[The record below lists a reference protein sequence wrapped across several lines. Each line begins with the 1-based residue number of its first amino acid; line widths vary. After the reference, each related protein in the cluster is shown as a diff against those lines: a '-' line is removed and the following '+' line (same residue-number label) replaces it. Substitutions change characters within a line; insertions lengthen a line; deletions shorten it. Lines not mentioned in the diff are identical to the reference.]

1 MLESRRKGSERKAGV
16 DARDAQIG
24 RLLSAVLA
32 GSHTVPPD
40 QLEALVAEEAAR
52 ELGASD
58 VLLLLQDYEQTALF
72 PLRAAATSADE
83 DGASID
89 GTLAGRAYSTSGLV
103 TTAVDGG
110 FRVWAALLDG
120 TARLGVL
127 GLVLPDLDPHL
138 EDACRRLAAL
148 TAEILS
154 SKDALTDL
162 YKRVRRRQPMT
173 LAAEMQWRLLPPLTL
188 VTPRVALSGIVEP
201 AYEVGGDTLDHAVNG
216 DIVHLAI
223 VDAMGHGTGAS
234 IMSTVAIGAYR
245 NARRSDVPLAEK
257 YAAMDAALS
266 AHFGADSFATAQMAR
281 LDLVTGEIQLV
292 NAGHPPPLLLRDG
305 HVVREIVVAPTLPVG
320 FGGGQ
325 PQVHVESL
333 QPGDKVLFYTDGV
346 VEERGP
352 DGEIFGLERLVDHV
366 TRALTDKRT
375 LPETIRVL
383 SAALLRA
390 RDGKTSDDA
399 TLLMVEW
406 PGPDAPDLPGG
417 DVVL

>member
-1 MLESRRKGSERKAGV
+1 M
-16 DARDAQIG
+16 DTRDAMTG
-24 RLLSAVLA
+24 RLLSAVIRR
-32 GSHTVPPD
+32 SHAVPPD
-40 QLEALVAEEAAR
+40 ELESLIADVAAA

-58 VLLLLQDYEQTALF
+58 VVLLLQDYDEVALY
-72 PLRAAATSADE
+72 PLRSAGRSGDD

-89 GTLAGRAYSTSGLV
+89 GTLAGRAYTTSGLV

-110 FRVWAALLDG
+110 TRVWAALLDG

-127 GLVLPDLDPHL
+127 GLVLPEVD
-138 EDACRRLAAL
+138 EQVENACRRLASL
-148 TAEILS
+148 TAEILT
-154 SKDALTDL
+154 SKDTLTDL
-162 YKRVRRRQPMT
+162 YTRVRRRRPMT
-173 LAAEMQWRLLPPLTL
+173 LAAEMQWHLLPPLTV
-188 VTPRVALSGIVEP
+188 VTPRVALSAVVEP
-201 AYEVGGDTLDHAVNG
+201 AYEVGGDAFDHAVNG
-216 DIVHLAI
+216 DVVHLAI
-223 VDAMGHGTGAS
+223 VDAMGHGTKAS

-245 NARRSDVPLAEK
+245 AARRAGVPLAEK

-266 AHFGADSFATAQMAR
+266 EQFGADTFATAQMAR
-281 LDLVTGEIQLV
+281 LDVVTGEMEIV
-292 NAGHPPPLLLRDG
+292 NAGHPPPLLLRDS
-305 HVVREIVVAPTLPVG
+305 HVVREVVVPPTLPVG

-325 PQVHVESL
+325 PAVHVESL

-352 DGEIFGLERLVDHV
+352 DGEVFGLERLVDHV
-366 TRALTDKRT
+366 TRALTDERT

-390 RDGKTSDDA
+390 RDGRTSDDA

-417 DVVL
+417 NVVL

>member
-1 MLESRRKGSERKAGV
+1 V
-16 DARDAQIG
+16 DARDAQVG

-32 GSHTVPPD
+32 GSHAVPPD
-40 QLEALVAEEAAR
+40 ELERLVTEAAVH

-58 VLLLLQDYEQTALF
+58 VVLLLQDYDQNALY
-72 PLRAAATSADE
+72 PLRAAATAGDE

-89 GTLAGRAYSTSGLV
+89 GTLAGRAFSTSGVV
-103 TTAVDGG
+103 TAAAEGG
-110 FRVWAALLDG
+110 TRVWAALLDG
-120 TARLGVL
+120 TTRLGVL
-127 GLVLPDLDPHL
+127 GLVLPEVDERL
-138 EDACRRLAAL
+138 EDGCQRLASL
-148 TAEILS
+148 TAEILA
-154 SKDALTDL
+154 SKDTLTDL

-173 LAAEMQWRLLPPLTL
+173 LAAEMQWQLLPPLTV
-188 VTPRVALSGIVEP
+188 VTPRVALSGVVEP
-201 AYEVGGDTLDHAVNG
+201 AYEVGGDAFDYAVNG

-223 VDAMGHGTGAS
+223 VDAMGHGTRAS

-245 NARRSDVPLAEK
+245 NARRSVVPLAEK

-281 LDLVTGEIQLV
+281 LDVVTGEIQLV
-292 NAGHPPPLLLRDG
+292 NAGHPPPLLLLRDS
-305 HVVREIVVAPTLPVG
+305 HVVREIVVPPTLPVG
-320 FGGGQ
+320 FGGGT
-325 PQVHVESL
+325 PDVHVESL

-346 VEERGP
+346 VEERGA

-366 TRALTDKRT
+366 TRALTDERS

-390 RDGKTSDDA
+390 RDGRTSDDA

-417 DVVL
+417 DVVP